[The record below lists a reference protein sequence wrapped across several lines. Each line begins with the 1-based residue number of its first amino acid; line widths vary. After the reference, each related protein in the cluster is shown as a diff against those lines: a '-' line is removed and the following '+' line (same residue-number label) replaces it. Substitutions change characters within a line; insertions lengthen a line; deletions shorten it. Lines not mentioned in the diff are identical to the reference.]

1 LTEAPAPRSLRRH
14 QAITLSL
21 LFLAGIVNFL
31 DRSSLSIA
39 NTTVRAEM
47 HLNATQM
54 GWLLSAFSFA
64 YGFAQLPLIGLL
76 DRVGT
81 RYVLGGGLTL
91 WSAAQMLT
99 GLVRGL
105 PTFLLLRVLLG
116 IGEAPFYPSGIR
128 STREWFSS
136 ATRGRATAVM
146 SSSSTIGLAFA
157 PPVLTWIMLR
167 TGWRTMFILLGASGL
182 VVAALWIALHRA
194 RQDTPFAETEQPE
207 TVTQSG
213 APSSTPEAAKVGSQD
228 ARVPHLKPGTLVPG
242 MNTPST
248 PTPTTLSSRPEAQR
262 AEAEGPASPPQ
273 PQEPAWRALIR
284 QRTVWGMML
293 GWGGINYTV
302 WLYLAWLPA
311 YLEDQRHLSLA
322 KSGWVAALP
331 FLAGAFGMLSSG
343 ALSDRLARAGLPLTT
358 IHRRNL
364 IFGMIVSAASTFV
377 VARSESTT
385 QAVAGISM
393 ALFFIHFAGTSGWG
407 YVQAVS
413 PLRYVASLGALQNFA
428 SFMIASAAPVVTG
441 WLFDRTHSFTI
452 ALGLCSAVTLLG
464 ALSYATLAAPSGMH
478 LEREAT

>member
-1 LTEAPAPRSLRRH
+1 MTEAPGSSGLRRH
-14 QAITLSL
+14 QTLTLGL

-64 YGFAQLPLIGLL
+64 YGIAQLPLIGLL

-81 RYVLGGGLTL
+81 RAVLGGGLIL

-99 GLVRGL
+99 GLVRSL

-136 ATRGRATAVM
+136 FTRGRATALM
-146 SSSSTIGLAFA
+146 SSSQTIGLAVA
-157 PPVLTWIMLR
+157 PPVLTWIMLSI
-167 TGWRTMFILLGASGL
+167 GWRAMFIVLGASGL
-182 VVAALWIALHRA
+182 IVAALWIALHRA
-194 RQDTPFAETEQPE
+194 RRDTVHAEPE
-207 TVTQSG
+207 
-213 APSSTPEAAKVGSQD
+213 
-228 ARVPHLKPGTLVPG
+228 
-242 MNTPST
+242 
-248 PTPTTLSSRPEAQR
+248 EAQI
-262 AEAEGPASPPQ
+262 ATTAAPES
-273 PQEPAWRALIR
+273 AWLALIR
-284 QRTVWGMML
+284 QRAVWGMML
-293 GWGGINYTV
+293 GWGGVNYTV

-311 YLEDQRHLSLA
+311 YLQDQRHLSLT

-331 FLAGAFGMLSSG
+331 FIAGAIGMFSSG
-343 ALSDRLARAGLPLTT
+343 ALSDYLASTGLALTT

-364 IFGMIVSAASTFV
+364 VFGMIASATGTFV
-377 VARSESTT
+377 VAHSQSTA
-385 QAVAGISM
+385 QAVAGTSA

-407 YVQAVS
+407 YVQAIS

-428 SFMIASAAPVVTG
+428 SFMIASAAPVITG
-441 WLFDRTHSFTI
+441 WLLDRTHSFTI
-452 ALGLCSAVTLLG
+452 ALGLCSAITFLG
-464 ALSYATLAAPSGMH
+464 AISYATLASPSGMH
-478 LEREAT
+478 LDREAETLR

>member
-1 LTEAPAPRSLRRH
+1 MFETRGSSIQPRRDFPRRGPLTEATAPRSLRRH
-14 QAITLSL
+14 QTITLSL

-31 DRSSLSIA
+31 DRASLSIA

-47 HLNATQM
+47 HLNGTQM

-105 PTFLLLRVLLG
+105 PTFLFLRVLLG

-128 STREWFSS
+128 STREWFSA
-136 ATRGRATAVM
+136 ATRGRATAIM
-146 SSSSTIGLAFA
+146 SSSSTFGMAVA
-157 PPVLTWIMLR
+157 PPFLTWIMLAL
-167 TGWRTMFILLGASGL
+167 GWRTMFIVLGAAGL
-182 VVAALWIALHRA
+182 VVAALWIVLHRA
-194 RQDTPFAETEQPE
+194 RQDTPFAETDTKSP
-207 TVTQSG
+207 VAQSL
-213 APSSTPEAAKVGSQD
+213 AN
-228 ARVPHLKPGTLVPG
+228 LKDE
-242 MNTPST
+242 MNT
-248 PTPTTLSSRPEAQR
+248 
-262 AEAEGPASPPQ
+262 ASNAL
-273 PQEPAWRALIR
+273 PQESAWRALIR

-311 YLEDQRHLSLA
+311 YLQDQRHLSLA
-322 KSGWVAALP
+322 NSGWVASLP
-331 FLAGAFGMLSSG
+331 FLAGAIGMLTNG
-343 ALSDRLARAGLPLTT
+343 ALTDRLARAGTPLTK

-364 IFGMIVSAASTFV
+364 IFGMIASAAGTFL
-377 VARSESTT
+377 VARSGTTT
-385 QAVAGISM
+385 QAVAGTSV

-428 SFMIASAAPVVTG
+428 SFMIASAAPVITG
-441 WLFDRTHSFTI
+441 WLLDRTHSFTI
-452 ALGLCSAVTLLG
+452 ALGLCSAITLLG
-464 ALSYATLAAPSGMH
+464 ALCYATLAAPSGMH
-478 LEREAT
+478 LDSETA